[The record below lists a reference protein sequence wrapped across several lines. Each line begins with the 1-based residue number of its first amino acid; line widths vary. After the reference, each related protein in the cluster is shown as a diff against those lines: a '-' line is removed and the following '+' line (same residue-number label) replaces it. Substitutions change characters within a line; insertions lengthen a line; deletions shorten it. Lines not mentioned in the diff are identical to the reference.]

1 MVTYPVRPFGHE
13 IPLILSSF
21 DVSSTMCAS
30 LLPELLCLRRLGLVA
45 DLWSA
50 LKHCRLVGMLMSVAL
65 MCSLSCDA
73 AHAQT
78 RADSVPYSL
87 MDHRVPPGTWGQW
100 VQNAGRVNGFE
111 FQSVSVELPSTGQ
124 VTWFAGSRDDV
135 KTNAQAKLAVG
146 QSYRLKLSQMP
157 EFPGVELYPSI
168 ELLDRLHP
176 PAGHADKF
184 SMPVT
189 FTIDE
194 LDAAIS
200 GRMVTKVV
208 YLEQPQLA
216 MPYELSG
223 DVAVRTVQPRAN
235 LIEEADKS
243 GRPLA
248 IIRLG
253 GRVPAAHETHGAFFG
268 NGAPVLTSSAKKTSP
283 DAIQQAVSFS
293 EAEPRVQLASHN
305 ETGFKQNRYGL
316 MAASP
321 SLAEQFP
328 DEYLF
333 DGGDRELPVHYD
345 GDIMIGVE
353 SEDTV
358 AEFRDHKGDRKVKA
372 SNRVAIYSPR
382 FAAVRTFTGLSEG
395 FNIQRPISNVDQVQG
410 AGLRQK
416 VAGKTGVQR
425 DRVQGV
431 RMRSRAS
438 SIFSQTTR
446 KDVSAAKA
454 ITQHVKLMNLF
465 EDVQF
470 LHDGQMRQSEM
481 AQLHRGM
488 NAAAT
493 WSRDLNP
500 IIIASLTASQ
510 EVYANFKVAELVGI
524 DEGHKKPGRLRL
536 VKLADKEV
544 AKPGDVITFTIRFDN
559 LGDRE
564 LRNVRLIDNLTPRL
578 VYVEDSATS
587 ELPGS
592 INVDD
597 NGEGSHILRFELDNP
612 LAGNTGGVITFQ
624 AKLR

>member
-1 MVTYPVRPFGHE
+1 
-13 IPLILSSF
+13 
-21 DVSSTMCAS
+21 MCAS
-30 LLPELLCLRRLGLVA
+30 LLPELLSLRRLGLIT

-50 LKHCRLVGMLMSVAL
+50 LKHCRLVGMLMGLVMAFGLFSNP
-65 MCSLSCDA
+65 

-78 RADSVPYSL
+78 RADSVPYPL

-100 VQNAGRVNGFE
+100 VQSAGRVNGFE
-111 FQSVSVELPSTGQ
+111 FQSVSVELPSTGT
-124 VTWFAGSRDDV
+124 VTWFVGSRDDV
-135 KTNAQAKLAVG
+135 KATSNAKLAVA
-146 QSYRLKLSQMP
+146 QSYRLKLSDMP
-157 EFPGVELYPSI
+157 EFPGIELYPSI

-184 SMPVT
+184 SMPLS

-194 LDAAIS
+194 IDAAID
-200 GRMVTKVV
+200 GRMITKVV

-216 MPYELSG
+216 MPFELSG
-223 DVAVRTVQPRAN
+223 DTAVRTVQPRVN
-235 LIEEADKS
+235 LIEEADKA

-253 GRVPAAHETHGAFFG
+253 GRLPAANETHGAFFG
-268 NGAPVLTSSAKKTSP
+268 NGAPVLTSSAKRTST

-293 EAEPRVQLASHN
+293 EAEPRVQLASHS
-305 ETGFKQNRYGL
+305 EAGFKQNRSGL
-316 MAASP
+316 VAASP
-321 SLAEQFP
+321 ALAEQFP

-333 DGGDRELPVHYD
+333 DGGDREYPVHYD
-345 GDIMIGVE
+345 GELMVGVE

-372 SNRVAIYSPR
+372 SNRVAIYAPR
-382 FAAVRTFTGLSEG
+382 FAAVRTFTGISEG
-395 FNIQRPISNVDQVQG
+395 TNIQRPISNVDQVQG
-410 AGLRQK
+410 AALRQK
-416 VAGKTGVQR
+416 VGGKTGVQR
-425 DRVQGV
+425 DRVQAV

-438 SIFSQTTR
+438 GIFSQTTR
-446 KDVSAAKA
+446 RDVSAAKA
-454 ITQHVKLMNLF
+454 ITQHVKLLNAF

-470 LHDGQMRQSEM
+470 LHDGKMRQSEM
-481 AQLHRGM
+481 ARLHRGM
-488 NAAAT
+488 NSAAT
-493 WSRDLNP
+493 WTRDLNP
-500 IIIASLTASQ
+500 VIVASLTATQ

-544 AKPGDVITFTIRFDN
+544 AKTGDVITFTIRFDN

-578 VYVEDSATS
+578 EYVDDSATS
-587 ELPGS
+587 DLPGS
-592 INVDD
+592 IKVDD

>member
-1 MVTYPVRPFGHE
+1 
-13 IPLILSSF
+13 
-21 DVSSTMCAS
+21 MCAS
-30 LLPELLCLRRLGLVA
+30 LLPELLCLRRLGLIS

-50 LKHCRLVGMLMSVAL
+50 LKHCRLVGMLMGLLIASGL
-65 MCSLSCDA
+65 FGDA
-73 AHAQT
+73 VHAQET
-78 RADSVPYSL
+78 RNTERYPL

-100 VQNAGRVNGFE
+100 VQNSGRVSGTE
-111 FQSVSVELPSTGQ
+111 FQSINVELPSTGQ
-124 VTWFAGSRDDV
+124 VTWFVGSSDDV
-135 KTNAQAKLAVG
+135 KTSANVRLVVGQTYRAKL
-146 QSYRLKLSQMP
+146 SEMP
-157 EFPGVELYPSI
+157 EFPGIELYPSI
-168 ELLDRLHP
+168 ELIDRLHP

-184 SMPVT
+184 SMPLS

-194 LDAAIS
+194 IDAAVE

-223 DVAVRTVQPRAN
+223 DTAVRTVQSNAN
-235 LIEEADKS
+235 LMEEADKS

-248 IIRLG
+248 LIRLG
-253 GRVPAAHETHGAFFG
+253 GRLPASNETHGPFFG
-268 NGAPVLTSSAKKTSP
+268 SGAPVLTSFAKKMTADP
-283 DAIQQAVSFS
+283 IQQAVSFS
-293 EAEPRVQLASHN
+293 EAEPRVQLASQN
-305 ETGFKQNRYGL
+305 DAQGTTGFKRNRSGL
-316 MAASP
+316 IAASP
-321 SLAEQFP
+321 LLAEQYP

-333 DGGDRELPVHYD
+333 DGGDRLYPVHYD
-345 GDIMIGVE
+345 GDIMVGVE

-382 FAAVRTFTGLSEG
+382 FSAVRSFTGLAEG
-395 FNIQRPISNVDQVQG
+395 FNIQRLISNVDQVQG

-416 VAGKTGVQR
+416 VGGKTGVQR

-431 RMRSRAS
+431 RVRSRAS
-438 SIFSQTTR
+438 GIFSQTTR
-446 KDVSAAKA
+446 KNVTGSRV
-454 ITQHVKLMNLF
+454 ITQHVKLMNVF
-465 EDVQF
+465 EEAQF
-470 LHDGQMRQSEM
+470 LHDGKMRQSEM

-488 NAAAT
+488 NSAAT
-493 WSRDLNP
+493 WSRELNP
-500 IIIASLTASQ
+500 VLVASLSATQ

-524 DEGHKKPGRLRL
+524 DEGHKKPGHLRL

-564 LRNVRLIDNLTPRL
+564 LQNVRLIDNLTPRL
-578 VYVEDSATS
+578 EYIDDSATS
-587 ELPGS
+587 DLPAT

-612 LAGNTGGVITFQ
+612 LAGHTGGVITFQ
-624 AKLR
+624 AQLR